1 MAMTRKE
8 AKEYVKANFGV
19 TLGKNADSLVKEGCA
34 LVRLRHTNNCLPE
47 IGVNGMPRDCC
58 EWAFIDMCGEAAK
71 APPGGSLG
79 RCRAKRRANGPPFQ
93 SFSNNSMLRFRMPFR

>member
-34 LVRLRHTNNCLPE
+34 LVSLRHTNNCLPE

-58 EWAFIDMCGEAAK
+58 EWAFIDMYEKIDTGCYGAVYY
-71 APPGGSLG
+71 
-79 RCRAKRRANGPPFQ
+79 F
-93 SFSNNSMLRFRMPFR
+93 